1 MSQITNLTGWK
12 NPKFYIRK
20 KSDNTL
26 VDTIEL
32 DLTNGEGLVIEYE
45 DVTIDHEIL
54 DYSES
59 SGMPDIIIEQMYIG
73 TRYSWTINYTELLD
87 VENGLAVKKLLDYRI
102 NNDIAFFLQPRTDND
117 NVYEVLKVTDT
128 SQLYLTP
135 GGEAS
140 SGDAGFQ
147 MKWRT
152 KHLIKD
158 MCWQDPNIVRVD
170 VVMDVV

>member
-59 SGMPDIIIEQMYIG
+59 SDMPDIIIEQM
-73 TRYSWTINYTELLD
+73 
-87 VENGLAVKKLLDYRI
+87 
-102 NNDIAFFLQPRTDND
+102 
-117 NVYEVLKVTDT
+117 
-128 SQLYLTP
+128 
-135 GGEAS
+135 
-140 SGDAGFQ
+140 
-147 MKWRT
+147 
-152 KHLIKD
+152 
-158 MCWQDPNIVRVD
+158 
-170 VVMDVV
+170 